1 MIASG
6 VYVISTE
13 FQFARHWLEG
23 IKSRYGNIFDRMGIE
38 VGDGETM
45 PLSQIEIDTSGGTS
59 SPMPLPASPGSVGA
73 DESPIPA
80 ADDET
85 GENNETV
92 HVKADYEVEAA
103 TETETEMEKIKS
115 I

>member
-1 MIASG
+1 

-23 IKSRYGNIFDRMGIE
+23 IKSRYGNIFDRIGIE

-45 PLSQIEIDTSGGTS
+45 PLPTIENDTSEVS
-59 SPMPLPASPGSVGA
+59 LPASPGLVGA

-85 GENNETV
+85 DDASAKNNETV
-92 HVKADYEVEAA
+92 HVETEHEVEAA
-103 TETETEMEKIKS
+103 TETETQQTKT
-115 I
+115 

>member
-1 MIASG
+1 

-23 IKSRYGNIFDRMGIE
+23 IKSRYGNIFDRIGIE

-45 PLSQIEIDTSGGTS
+45 PLSNIESDTSEGTS
-59 SPMPLPASPGSVGA
+59 SPVPLPASPGSVGA

-85 GENNETV
+85 GNANAKNNETV
-92 HVKADYEVEAA
+92 HVETEYEVDAA
-103 TETETEMEKIKS
+103 TESEQSKAEEPVVT
-115 I
+115 